1 MREERSSQAEGR
13 SGAKALRQEHTWHIG
28 GRRRNPGEQGSGRDG
43 ARELGRELTVSAAF
57 RVTVKPSL

>member
-1 MREERSSQAEGR
+1 MGEERSSQAEGR

-28 GRRRNPGEQGSGRDG
+28 GRRNPGKQGSGRDG